1 VGELGRFSAWTF
13 EDPRE
18 GVLLLDR
25 SVEPEARDSEAL
37 ELGARESWLGGILDG
52 GFRST
57 LREFSDRSVIRL
69 IGGARC

>member
-1 VGELGRFSAWTF
+1 VGLGEGELGRFSAWTF

-25 SVEPEARDSEAL
+25 SVEPEAL
-37 ELGARESWLGGILDG
+37 ELGARESWLGAILDG

>member
-1 VGELGRFSAWTF
+1 VEELGRFSAWTF

-25 SVEPEARDSEAL
+25 SVEPEARESEAL
-37 ELGARESWLGGILDG
+37 ELGARESWLGAIREVDL
-52 GFRST
+52 RSPF
-57 LREFSDRSVIRL
+57 REFSDRSVIRL